1 MVVERI
7 RIESAQQWHELRRR
21 DLTASDVAAPLGLH
35 PYKTPA
41 QVYAEK
47 TGRALPP
54 KKSTNVLSRGKRL
67 EPVFLPLLRDLFPN
81 CRIEPADE
89 YLREPENRLG
99 CTPDVY
105 LHRPDSALVTVQLK
119 TAGRGAFARNWADGP
134 PFWIMLQALTEAS
147 LANAVE
153 ALIAVLVV
161 DEWSPLDELEIFTVP
176 RHPASELRL
185 RSTSREFWAAIA
197 EQRMPNFDFLRDA
210 KLIAALWPT
219 TVEGKTVDLGA
230 DNRLPEVLSE
240 RERLIAEIK
249 QREERKS
256 EIEAE
261 IRSKLEDAEI
271 GLVGGWRV
279 TLREVIRKAHQV
291 KESTFRQ
298 LRISRV
304 LS

>member
-1 MVVERI
+1 M
-7 RIESAQQWHELRRR
+7 
-21 DLTASDVAAPLGLH
+21 
-35 PYKTPA
+35 
-41 QVYAEK
+41 
-47 TGRALPP
+47 
-54 KKSTNVLSRGKRL
+54 
-67 EPVFLPLLRDLFPN
+67 
-81 CRIEPADE
+81 
-89 YLREPENRLG
+89 
-99 CTPDVY
+99 
-105 LHRPDSALVTVQLK
+105 
-119 TAGRGAFARNWADGP
+119 
-134 PFWIMLQALTEAS
+134 
-147 LANAVE
+147 
-153 ALIAVLVV
+153 IAVLVV

>member
-153 ALIAVLVV
+153 AMIAVLVV